1 MKHTAHF
8 PQGVAATQIMQR
20 GALVHFLIT
29 LLFFIALS
37 GAIQLSTGGY
47 NADRGNHSD
56 EAAHFVSSLVI
67 ADYIAT
73 GHWSNPVKFATD
85 YYAHFPKVAIGH
97 WPPVFEFLQALLFL
111 IFGHPGTVA
120 LLLQAIIA
128 GVGTAIPAWIVG
140 RSLGVVPGVL
150 AGLMVLCAPV
160 FLPMLNMAMADN
172 LLAVTVV
179 LTAMCWSRFYHG
191 KDWRWGVLFAVAAA
205 TAILTKGTAFGLAF
219 MPLIYLAI
227 KRDFKFLL
235 NVKTIVAGSLVGVL
249 TLPWYA
255 LTYKMAADGWVYAWG
270 ISYSQLAI
278 PFFAGALVTCI
289 GIPCVLAYMAG
300 IAVCAWRTPTNG
312 LTAPQPDIA
321 AFVAASLA
329 MILFAMVAPADLDP
343 RYLIAALP
351 CIAVVTVWGAAQCV
365 GMILRL
371 SPSSVPVAAGVAA
384 LMLASLLLVFQPPT
398 TRAFHTA
405 QLVEKI
411 LAAQEKNPLIL
422 VSGNVFAEGA
432 FIASFAERDPG
443 KHYYVVRA
451 QKALAS
457 TNWMAS
463 SYALKFTTA
472 SEMAQWI
479 KDNAI
484 GWIVIDTDTSHPE
497 FPHNVLLKNALDNGL
512 LSARL
517 VDNVTHDS
525 GAMQLYALPAVS
537 AIPVMSESLRAAL
550 APGHLGDKSQ

>member
-8 PQGVAATQIMQR
+8 PHSVTASQIIQR
-20 GALVHFLIT
+20 GTLPRFLIT
-29 LLFFIALS
+29 LLFFVSVS
-37 GAIQLSTGGY
+37 GAIQLYTGGY
-47 NADRGNHSD
+47 GADRGNHSD

-97 WPPVFEFLQALLFL
+97 WPPVFELLLALLFL

-128 GVGTAIPAWIVG
+128 GVATAIPAWIVG
-140 RSLGVVPGVL
+140 RSLGVIPGLL
-150 AGLMVLCAPV
+150 AGAMVLCAPV

-179 LTAMCWSRFYHG
+179 LTAICWSRFYHG
-191 KDWRWGVLFAVAAA
+191 KNWRWGILFAGAAA
-205 TAILTKGTAFGLAF
+205 AAILTKGTAFGLAF

-235 NVKTIVAGSLVGVL
+235 NVKTIAAGCLVGVL
-249 TLPWYA
+249 TLPWYV
-255 LTYKMAADGWVYAWG
+255 LTYKMAADGWVYTWG
-270 ISYSQLAI
+270 IAYSKLAI

-289 GIPCVLAYMAG
+289 GVPGVLAYMAG
-300 IAVCAWRTPTNG
+300 IGLYAGRKQTNDQTVQQ
-312 LTAPQPDIA
+312 LDIA

-351 CIAVVTVWGAAQCV
+351 CIAVVTVWGAAQCI
-365 GMILRL
+365 GMILRRPPPAL
-371 SPSSVPVAAGVAA
+371 PVSAGVAA
-384 LMLASLLLVFQPPT
+384 LMLVSLLLVFQPPA
-398 TRAFHTA
+398 TRSFHTA
-405 QLVEKI
+405 QLVDKI
-411 LAAQEKNPLIL
+411 VAAHELNPFIL

-432 FIASFAERDPG
+432 FIASFAERDPA
-443 KHYYVVRA
+443 KRYYVVRA

-463 SYALKFTTA
+463 SYTLKFTTP

-484 GWIVIDTDTSHPE
+484 GWIAIDTDAAHPE
-497 FPHNVLLKNALDNGL
+497 FPHNALLKNVLDNGL

-517 VDNVTHDS
+517 VDTVTHGS
-525 GAMQLYALPAVS
+525 GMMQLYALPAVS
-537 AIPVMSESLRAAL
+537 ATPAMSDSLRAAL
-550 APGHLGDKSQ
+550 APGHLGDRSQ